1 MSTFV
6 ELTPNKTYATV
17 ENAKKAVE
25 KRFPSNL
32 FSVNELRYMIMTH
45 TDGRFFP
52 VFIGLNSMKYGVH
65 MYFHI
70 VA

>member
-6 ELTPNKTYATV
+6 ELTPNRTYATV

-25 KRFPSNL
+25 RLYPSDL
-32 FSVNELRYMIMTH
+32 YDLNELRYIVMTH

-52 VFIGLNSMKYGVH
+52 VFIGTKCMQHQVH
-65 MYFHI
+65 FHFNI